1 MHRSFTLLVMC
12 AALSVSGCGRGKTDD
27 RDARLRQAGPNPSF
41 AALMRVASA
50 DAGAAKFG
58 QCAACHTI
66 EDGGM
71 DRGGPNLFGV
81 FKKPFATN
89 SASFGYTAALS
100 KAGGVW
106 DEKTLNA
113 WIAGPSALVPGTSM
127 QFAGVSDPLDRADI
141 IAYLRRQ
148 RPAK

>member
-1 MHRSFTLLVMC
+1 
-12 AALSVSGCGRGKTDD
+12 
-27 RDARLRQAGPNPSF
+27 
-41 AALMRVASA
+41 MRVASA

-66 EDGGM
+66 GQGGM

-81 FKKPFATN
+81 FKKPFAAN

-100 KAGGVW
+100 NAHGVW
-106 DEKTLNA
+106 DEKTLDA
-113 WIAGPSALVPGTSM
+113 WITAPSAMVPGTSM
-127 QFAGVSDPLDRADI
+127 QFAGVKDPLDRADI

-148 RPAK
+148 RPAE